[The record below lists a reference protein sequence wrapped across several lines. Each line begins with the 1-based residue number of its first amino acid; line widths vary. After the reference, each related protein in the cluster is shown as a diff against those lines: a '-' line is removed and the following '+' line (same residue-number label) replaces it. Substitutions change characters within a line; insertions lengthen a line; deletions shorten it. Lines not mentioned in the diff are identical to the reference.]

1 MPSIQTKFS
10 VGLFVILGMTIV
22 IVSVLWLGM
31 SQYFKEGRNYVA
43 FFDESVQGLKKDS
56 AIKYRGVEIGLVE
69 NIRVAPDGKLIR
81 ILFNLDE
88 PLTDSDKMVAQIK
101 AIGITGIMFV
111 ELERMK
117 SGDLARTPKLTFEAK
132 FPVIATKPSDM
143 KQLLTDIYAILDK
156 INQIDVKGI
165 SDKIIQTLDN
175 ANQTFED
182 AQVKEVSQDLQET
195 LERSHKILDTD
206 EWIQIRHNINQA
218 SKQFNR
224 LIENTGNTVSRID
237 ESLKRQNNNLTD
249 SLDEIKTTATNAS
262 ALLQNG
268 SELINDTQS
277 RISTLDEE
285 LMVTLNS
292 LETASK
298 NLNYLIQQIMDQ
310 PSMLLF
316 SSPPAPKPIEAM
328 NN

>member
-1 MPSIQTKFS
+1 MPSIRTKFS
-10 VGLFVILGMTIV
+10 VGLFVILGMSLV

-31 SQYFKEGRNYVA
+31 SQYFKEGRHYVA

-101 AIGITGIMFV
+101 SIGITGIMFV

-117 SGDLARTPKLTFEAK
+117 KGDLLRTPKLIFETK
-132 FPVIATKPSDM
+132 FPVIATKPSEM

-182 AQVKEVSQDLQET
+182 AQVKKVSENIQET
-195 LERSHKILDTD
+195 LVRTHKILDTD
-206 EWIQIRHNINQA
+206 EWIQIRNNIFQA
-218 SKQFNR
+218 SKDMNR
-224 LIENTGNTVSRID
+224 LIATTGDTVSRID
-237 ESLKRQNNNLTD
+237 GSLKKHNKNLTT
-249 SLDEIKTTATNAS
+249 SLDEFQTAAANAS
-262 ALLQNG
+262 TLLQNG
-268 SELINDTQS
+268 SGFINDTRS
-277 RISTLDEE
+277 RISTLDEKLLE
-285 LMVTLNS
+285 TLNS
-292 LETASK
+292 LEAAS
-298 NLNYLIQQIMDQ
+298 NNMNNLIQQIMDQ

-316 SSPPAPKPIEAM
+316 SSPPAPKPIESM
-328 NN
+328 DN